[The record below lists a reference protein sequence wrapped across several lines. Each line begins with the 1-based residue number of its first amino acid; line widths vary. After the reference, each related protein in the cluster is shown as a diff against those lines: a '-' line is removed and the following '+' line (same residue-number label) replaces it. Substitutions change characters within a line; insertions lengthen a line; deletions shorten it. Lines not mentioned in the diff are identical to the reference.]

1 MLALFYL
8 EDKERRIS
16 NGLSVRMI
24 IPSCEEGGGYLKE
37 TLVAS

>member
-16 NGLSVRMI
+16 NGSTVRMI
-24 IPSCEEGGGYLKE
+24 IPSCEGDIQR
-37 TLVAS
+37 V